1 MRAIPHPRA
10 RARDCEANKYG
21 LPGSYRSSPRLPIKR
36 QCEPWSPVCAFA
48 FYIYIYTAT
57 HLCNTHSYKY
67 RGRSG
72 RGRERRS
79 GRCTSAKQ
87 DSLGEFR
94 RDTSSR
100 HMPPSHYREFDIWIG
115 IFGGYPVSLSRH
127 DAFHHSLRII
137 IHKSVMR

>member
-48 FYIYIYTAT
+48 FYIYIYTPRTCVIRILINAGDA
-57 HLCNTHSYKY
+57 
-67 RGRSG
+67 RGGGG
-72 RGRERRS
+72 RGEAE
-79 GRCTSAKQ
+79 GVHQQNKIP
-87 DSLGEFR
+87 SLGEFR

-100 HMPPSHYREFDIWIG
+100 HMPLPPPPLSSHYLEFDIWIG

-127 DAFHHSLRII
+127 DAS
-137 IHKSVMR
+137 